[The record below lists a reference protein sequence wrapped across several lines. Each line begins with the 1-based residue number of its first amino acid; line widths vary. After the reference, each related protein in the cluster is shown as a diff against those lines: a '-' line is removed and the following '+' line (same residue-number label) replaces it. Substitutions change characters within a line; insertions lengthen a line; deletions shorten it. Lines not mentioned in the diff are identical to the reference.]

1 MDKIIEEN
9 NCILV
14 RFSLPCFSTLVYFLV
29 VGENQCCGIEEK
41 DSVKLKFYLNTN
53 MSEDYA
59 FGRSDTAEIPF
70 TKEAVTKYAKA
81 YIARRGQELYA
92 EVVRLASTK
101 KPSVTHRF
109 YCNKYYDTDEMT
121 VSIPYRIIGRDLCK
135 SLELWTSDSMR
146 VRLDKENENLEII
159 QTLRT
164 ADMDDDY
171 YLLDVNE
178 DADLIA
184 NNGGRNYDAINEYL
198 QNAELELPF

>member
-1 MDKIIEEN
+1 MDKIIIQN
-9 NCILV
+9 DVIVVKTLL
-14 RFSLPCFSTLVYFLV
+14 SCFNTQVDFLV
-29 VGENQCCGIEEK
+29 VGKKQYCDEVGKEA
-41 DSVKLKFYLNTN
+41 VVLRFYLNTKG
-53 MSEDYA
+53 SLDYD
-59 FGRSDTAEIPF
+59 FGRRAIADIAF
-70 TKEAVTKYAKA
+70 TKKAIEKYAKS
-81 YIARRGQELYA
+81 YVARRGQELYA
-92 EVVRLASTK
+92 EVVRLASIK

-171 YLLDVNE
+171 DLLDVNE